1 MADTID
7 PLAGSYFV
15 ESLTDELEAKAL
27 EYIDRID
34 KLGGAVKAIETGYQ
48 QREIHEAAF
57 RYQQAV
63 ETKDQVIVGVND
75 FTVEEDQHDAL
86 HKIDLGLEKRQKEK
100 LAAVR
105 AERSQAAA
113 QGALQRVA
121 QTARDG
127 GNLMPAILDAVRAY
141 ATLGEISDAMRA
153 VFGEYAPPT
162 F

>member
-1 MADTID
+1 M
-7 PLAGSYFV
+7 
-15 ESLTDELEAKAL
+15 
-27 EYIDRID
+27 
-34 KLGGAVKAIETGYQ
+34 
-48 QREIHEAAF
+48 
-57 RYQQAV
+57 
-63 ETKDQVIVGVND
+63 IVGVNE

-100 LAAVR
+100 VSAVR

-113 QGALQRVA
+113 QGALERVA
-121 QTARDG
+121 QTGRDG

-141 ATLGEISDAMRA
+141 ATLGEISDAMRE